1 MGFRPLRP
9 TAFLFATLLAT
20 ARAQTVTPPA
30 ITIPPPSPVC
40 ARGSETDP
48 ACITLPP
55 GSVSTQVDVFFLFD
69 DTGSF
74 SGFVPTVSTIFSGL
88 VSQLE
93 SALPGVSL
101 GFGVGRFED
110 YGGPGNDFSGE
121 FTSGRP
127 FILNQPIIT
136 APDAGG
142 PGPRDMLIS
151 DALART
157 PGLGGDTPES
167 ALKGARAAARPTP
180 SRCRPMA
187 VSRRRRRR

>member
-1 MGFRPLRP
+1 MRLARERQPGRERHGVP
-9 TAFLFATLLAT
+9 TAPTDRLPVRHA
-20 ARAQTVTPPA
+20 ARDGASADRDPPA

-40 ARGSETDP
+40 ARGWETDP

-101 GFGVGRFED
+101 GFGVGRLED
-110 YGGPGNDFSGE
+110 YGG
-121 FTSGRP
+121 
-127 FILNQPIIT
+127 
-136 APDAGG
+136 
-142 PGPRDMLIS
+142 
-151 DALART
+151 
-157 PGLGGDTPES
+157 
-167 ALKGARAAARPTP
+167 
-180 SRCRPMA
+180 
-187 VSRRRRRR
+187 